1 VAKKK
6 KTNAQA
12 HRLNHLMAVETV
24 KFKEQS
30 MHLIEAKAQGK
41 YQNERTYAHV
51 PATMAYETDECCLT
65 GA

>member
-1 VAKKK
+1 
-6 KTNAQA
+6 
-12 HRLNHLMAVETV
+12 MAVETV